1 LSFEEV
7 KLPIVLTNDDGLLS
21 PSLLP
26 LWEELRELEEVEI
39 VVPSQE
45 RSASSHAVTLH
56 QPLVVRETFLEG
68 KTKAFA
74 VDGTPA
80 DCIMLSAR
88 ALFKDIKLVIS
99 GINMGPNLG
108 WDIFYSGTVGAARE
122 GAMQGISSF
131 SISLNCEG
139 DAKHLDTA
147 IFIAKKITS
156 FLLQNPLP
164 PHTFLNVNV
173 PDVKR
178 EDLKGIELTRLGKR
192 MYPSPIRKIYE
203 EGKKSVYWI
212 GGETPVDEL
221 EEGTDVYAVAQG
233 EVSITPLGLDL
244 TSDEAFRLLRNVK
257 WEELII

>member
-1 LSFEEV
+1 M
-7 KLPIVLTNDDGLLS
+7 PIVLTNDDGLLS

-26 LWEELRELEEVEI
+26 LWEALKEVEEIVI

-45 RSASSHAVTLH
+45 RSASSHSVTLH
-56 QPLVVRETFLEG
+56 QPLVARETLLGG
-68 KTKAFA
+68 KVKAFA

-88 ALFKDIKLVIS
+88 ALLKDIKLVIS
-99 GINMGPNLG
+99 GINIGPNLG

-139 DAKHLDTA
+139 EGKNLDTA
-147 IFIAKKITS
+147 IFIAKKLTS

-173 PDVKR
+173 PDMKR
-178 EDLKGIELTRLGKR
+178 EDLRGIELTRLGKR
-192 MYPSPIRKIYE
+192 TYPSPIRKIYK
-203 EGKKSVYWI
+203 EGKKVVYWI

-221 EEGTDVYAVAQG
+221 EVGTDVYAVAQG
-233 EVSITPLGLDL
+233 KVSITPLGLDL
-244 TSDEAFRLLRNVK
+244 TSEKAFKSLKDVR

>member
-1 LSFEEV
+1 M
-7 KLPIVLTNDDGLLS
+7 PIVLTNDDGLLS

-26 LWEELRELEEVEI
+26 LWEELKELEEIVI

-56 QPLVVRETFLEG
+56 QPLVARETFLGG
-68 KTKAFA
+68 KVKAFA

-80 DCIMLSAR
+80 DCVMLSAR
-88 ALFKDIKLVIS
+88 ALLKDIKLVIS
-99 GINMGPNLG
+99 GINIGPNLG

-122 GAMQGISSF
+122 GAMQGISSC
-131 SISLNCEG
+131 SISLDCEG
-139 DAKHLDTA
+139 GGKYLETA

-164 PHTFLNVNV
+164 PNIFLNVNV
-173 PDVKR
+173 PDMKR
-178 EDLKGIELTRLGKR
+178 EDLRGVELTRLGKR
-192 MYPSPIRKIYE
+192 TYPSPIRKIYE
-203 EGKKSVYWI
+203 EGKKFVYWI

-233 EVSITPLGLDL
+233 KVSITPLGLDL
-244 TSDEAFRLLRNVK
+244 TSEEALKSLKDVR

>member
-1 LSFEEV
+1 
-7 KLPIVLTNDDGLLS
+7 LPILLTNDDGLLS

-26 LWEELRELEEVEI
+26 LWEELKELEEIAI
-39 VVPSQE
+39 VAPSEE
-45 RSASSHAVTLH
+45 RSASSHSVTLH
-56 QPLVVRETFLEG
+56 QPLVVRETFLG
-68 KTKAFA
+68 GRVKAFA

-80 DCIMLSAR
+80 DCVMLSAR
-88 ALFKDIKLVIS
+88 ALLKDIKLVIS
-99 GINMGPNLG
+99 GINIGPNLG

-131 SISLNCEG
+131 SISLNCQGEG
-139 DAKHLDTA
+139 KHLDTA
-147 IFIAKKITS
+147 IFVAKKLTS

-164 PHTFLNVNV
+164 PYTFLNVNV

-178 EDLKGIELTRLGKR
+178 EDLKGVELTRLGKR
-192 MYPSPIRKIYE
+192 TYPSPIRKIYK
-203 EGKKSVYWI
+203 EGNKFVYWI

-233 EVSITPLGLDL
+233 KVSITPLGLDL
-244 TSDEAFRLLRNVK
+244 TSEKAFSPLRNVR

>member
-1 LSFEEV
+1 M
-7 KLPIVLTNDDGLLS
+7 PIVLTNDDGLLS

-26 LWEELRELEEVEI
+26 LWEELRELGEVAI

-45 RSASSHAVTLH
+45 KSASSHAVTLH
-56 QPLVVRETFLEG
+56 QPLVARETFLGE
-68 KTKAFA
+68 KVKAFA

-99 GINMGPNLG
+99 GINIGPNLG

-139 DAKHLDTA
+139 EGKHLDTA

-173 PDVKR
+173 PDVGR
-178 EDLKGIELTRLGKR
+178 EDLMGVELTRLGKR
-192 MYPSPIRKIYE
+192 TYPSPIRKIYE
-203 EGKKSVYWI
+203 EGKKLVYWI

-221 EEGTDVYAVAQG
+221 EEGTDVYAIAQRK
-233 EVSITPLGLDL
+233 VSITPLGLDL
-244 TSDEAFRLLRNVK
+244 TSGEALSLLRNVR